1 MNRKAAQFIAY
12 CLTIALIATFILS
25 TAACSSKTAT
35 TTPAKTIVSIAI
47 TPNPSPNVTIHTN
60 LQFTATATY
69 TDGTTADISNVANFM
84 GFNDTILKIS
94 TTGLAYGVS
103 AGSVKITATWEGVIS
118 KPVLVTVVSP

>member
-1 MNRKAAQFIAY
+1 LNRKAVQFIAY
-12 CLTIALIATFILS
+12 CLVIGLIASFILG
-25 TAACSSKTAT
+25 TAACSSKTAAT
-35 TTPAKTIVSIAI
+35 TAAKTIVSIAI
-47 TPNPSPNVTIHTN
+47 TPNPPPNVTIHTN

-103 AGSVKITATWEGVIS
+103 AGSVKINATWEGVTS
-118 KPVLVTVVSP
+118 LPVLVTVVTP